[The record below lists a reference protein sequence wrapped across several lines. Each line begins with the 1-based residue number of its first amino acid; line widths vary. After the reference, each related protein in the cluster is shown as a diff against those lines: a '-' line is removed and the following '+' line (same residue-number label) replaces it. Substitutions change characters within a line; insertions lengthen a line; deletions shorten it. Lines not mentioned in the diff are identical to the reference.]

1 MKSNM
6 TIEEKA
12 KAYDE
17 ALKQAKFYH
26 GNCPSEPEK
35 KKLEKMFPVLCE
47 SRDEQI
53 RKFLVGEFERRKDG
67 WAHPDISIED
77 ILAWLD
83 RHKEDIENI
92 PLNLE
97 TDDEENRDLAN
108 NAIGF
113 INIGACYL
121 NNRCRDEVVKWL
133 KSVPDTIKYLEYAVE
148 RLRKRLK
155 NQNIAEHSVELTDD
169 VVLGLDRALM
179 IVKDA
184 KGVLPAYQS
193 DDGIYECN
201 HAIETLENILKT
213 IQ

>member
-26 GNCPSEPEK
+26 GNCPSEPER
-35 KKLEKMFPVLCE
+35 KKLEKMFPVLHE
-47 SRDEQI
+47 SEDERI
-53 RKFLVGEFERRKDG
+53 RKEIISALKFANDGGVYDKHIAYLEKRKDKNL
-67 WAHPDISIED
+67 IEFT
-77 ILAWLD
+77 
-83 RHKEDIENI
+83 EN
-92 PLNLE
+92 
-97 TDDEENRDLAN
+97 
-108 NAIGF
+108 
-113 INIGACYL
+113 
-121 NNRCRDEVVKWL
+121 
-133 KSVPDTIKYLEYAVE
+133 VE
-148 RLRKRLK
+148 
-155 NQNIAEHSVELTDD
+155 
-169 VVLGLDRALM
+169 LGLDRALM

-193 DDGIYECN
+193 DDGIYECE